1 MGQKADKHFSGG
13 VMDYE
18 DGDNDLLA
26 SDAHAKNNLPE
37 EKVDHGSMS
46 HGKGH
51 RVSISRSKHSSQDKV
66 SWQQTVSCNP
76 RLNLVFL

>member
-51 RVSISRSKHSSQDKV
+51 RVSISRSKHSSQD
-66 SWQQTVSCNP
+66 
-76 RLNLVFL
+76 